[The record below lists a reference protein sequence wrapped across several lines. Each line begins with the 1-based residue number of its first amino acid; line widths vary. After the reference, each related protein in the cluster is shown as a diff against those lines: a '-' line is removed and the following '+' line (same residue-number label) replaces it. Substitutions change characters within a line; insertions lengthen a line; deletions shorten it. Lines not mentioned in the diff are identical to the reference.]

1 MTPGVVS
8 LFVVAQS
15 VPAARQHRFLWIRM
29 SATVF
34 WVVAAAV
41 VAGIIGAVEAV
52 VLGRGRRKARN
63 LRRRARRAG

>member
-1 MTPGVVS
+1 MTPDVVS

-15 VPAARQHRFLWIRM
+15 AASRQHRFLWIGM

-41 VAGIIGAVEAV
+41 VAGITGAVVAV
-52 VLGRGRRKARN
+52 VLARRRRKARN

>member
-1 MTPGVVS
+1 VTPGVVS
-8 LFVVAQS
+8 LIVVAQS
-15 VPAARQHRFLWIRM
+15 AASTQHRFLWIRM

-34 WVVAAAV
+34 WAAAV

-52 VLGRGRRKARN
+52 VLGRRRRKARN